1 MKARSRIGFVFAALL
16 VVAPAFAVDE
26 ATKEWLVSIGESQ
39 QNVDRQVDGVR
50 QRGVWVARQGH
61 CSRIGVI
68 TGGTDN
74 PERIENYRVCGTRI
88 VDVTDPVTPP
98 SSSGLFR
105 AAFDNAVRTAVLS
118 GEYIAKVEGFEIRSV
133 RSGDPDAK
141 GCAQVEST
149 ISSEL
154 LLSGNR
160 ITRACP

>member
-1 MKARSRIGFVFAALL
+1 MNAWLKIGFVFAVLL
-16 VVAPAFAVDE
+16 AAGPASAVDE
-26 ATKEWLVSIGESQ
+26 ATKEWLISIGESQ

-61 CSRIGVI
+61 CSRIGVLVGNPD
-68 TGGTDN
+68 T
-74 PERIENYRVCGTRI
+74 PERVENYRVCGTRI
-88 VDVTDPVTPP
+88 VDVADPVTPP
-98 SSSGLFR
+98 STSGLFR
-105 AAFDNAVRTAVLS
+105 TAYDNAVRTAALS

-149 ISSEL
+149 ISNDL